1 MDQTCETIRKRLF
14 KAVDDLAPK
23 AVALSDDLG
32 KNPELGEKEFESS
45 RKHVELLR
53 EAGYEIEYPFAGIP
67 TAFIAKKGTGHPKV
81 ALLVEYDALPG
92 IGHACGHNVSGAMST
107 LAGLALAAV
116 ADELSGQVQ
125 VIGTPA
131 EETNGAK
138 VRMSQEGVFDGLDLA
153 LMLHSSGGISFIHY
167 DCLAMDAIEFTYK
180 GKTSHAAASPWAG
193 RNALNGVQL
202 LFHAIDM
209 LRQHVIPDVRMH
221 GIIPVGGEAPNIV
234 PELATAQFYF
244 RAPKRAIV
252 DEVVDKALNC
262 ARGAAM
268 ATETEVSWEKF
279 ETSFDDM
286 LPNGPGEEAMATIME
301 ELGVKLSPSPGSQG
315 SSDIGNV
322 SYRCPALQ
330 PMFAIT
336 HRPLTLHTR
345 EFSEA
350 TFLEESH
357 KALVVGAKA
366 LAAMTYLV
374 MTDELLREAMQESF
388 VKGREVDQKK

>member
-1 MDQTCETIRKRLF
+1 MDRPGKALRERLF
-14 KAVDDLAPK
+14 LAVEGLAPE
-23 AVALSDDLG
+23 AIVLSDDIG
-32 KNPELGEKEFESS
+32 RNPETGDKEFESS
-45 RKHVELLR
+45 KKHVALLR
-53 EAGYEIEYPFAGIP
+53 EAGYEVEYPFAGIP
-67 TAFIAKKGTGHPKV
+67 TAFIAKKGTGCPKV

-92 IGHACGHNVSGAMST
+92 IGHACGHNVSGGMST
-107 LAGLALAAV
+107 LAGLALAA
-116 ADELSGQVQ
+116 ASDELSGQVQ

-153 LMLHSSGGISFIHY
+153 LMLHSSGGVSFVHY

-234 PELATAQFYF
+234 PELATARFYF
-244 RAPKRAIV
+244 RAPKRSIV
-252 DEVVDKALNC
+252 DEVVGKALNC

-268 ATETEVSWEKF
+268 ATGTEVSWEKF

-301 ELGVKLSPSPGSQG
+301 ELGVKLSPSPGSPG

-336 HRPLTLHTR
+336 PRPLTLHTR

-366 LAAMTYLV
+366 LAAMTHLV
-374 MTDELLREAMQESF
+374 LTDESLRMAIQKAFGKEIEATQG
-388 VKGREVDQKK
+388 K

>member
-1 MDQTCETIRKRLF
+1 MGSAGNALRERLF
-14 KAVDDLAPK
+14 LAVEGLAPK
-23 AVALSDDLG
+23 TIALSDDLG
-32 KNPELGEKEFESS
+32 RNPETGDKEFESS
-45 RKHVELLR
+45 RKHVALLR
-53 EAGYEIEYPFAGIP
+53 EAGYEVEYPFAGIP
-67 TAFIAKKGTGHPKV
+67 TAFIARKGTGSPKV

-92 IGHACGHNVSGAMST
+92 IGHACGHNVSGSMST
-107 LAGLALAAV
+107 LAGLALAEIAE
-116 ADELSGQVQ
+116 ELNGQVQ

-138 VRMSQEGVFDGLDLA
+138 VRMSEEGIFDGLDLA
-153 LMLHSSGGISFIHY
+153 LMLHSSGGITFIHY

-202 LFHAIDM
+202 LFHTIDI

-221 GIIPVGGEAPNIV
+221 GIIPAGGEVPNIV
-234 PELATAQFYF
+234 PELATARFYF
-244 RAPKRAIV
+244 RAPRRSIV
-252 DEVVDKALNC
+252 DKVVDKALNC

-286 LPNGPGEEAMATIME
+286 LPNGPAEKAMAAIME
-301 ELGVKLSPSPGSQG
+301 ELGVELSPSPGSQG

-336 HRPLTLHTR
+336 SRPLTLHTR

-350 TFLEESH
+350 TALEESH

-366 LAAMTYLV
+366 LAAMAHLV
-374 MTDELLREAMQESF
+374 LTDGSLRMAMQEAF
-388 VKGREVDQKK
+388 VKESGASREK